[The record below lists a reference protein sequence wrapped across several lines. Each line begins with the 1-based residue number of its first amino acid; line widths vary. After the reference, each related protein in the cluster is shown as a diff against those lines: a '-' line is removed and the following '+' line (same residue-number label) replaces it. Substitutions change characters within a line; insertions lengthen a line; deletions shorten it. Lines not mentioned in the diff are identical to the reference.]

1 MFFLHPIAE
10 RGWGDRFPAAHLF
23 QHAALDLFCQI
34 DAVIF
39 VHRFDHRFQ
48 QQGELVVAQLFGH
61 GNDVDAQLL
70 AQHGFVDNAIPAAA
84 RKTAEFPEDD
94 AIEGLRFLLGNSD
107 HPHKGGALFGFL
119 SADSLLFPENICFWQ
134 EKIVLLA

>member
-48 QQGELVVAQLFGH
+48 QQGELVVAQLFGPL
-61 GNDVDAQLL
+61 VDEGL
-70 AQHGFVDNAIPAAA
+70 ALRRIVEVLGRSGVRQDTAA
-84 RKTAEFPEDD
+84 RLTAGQP
-94 AIEGLRFLLGNSD
+94 GLTEES
-107 HPHKGGALFGFL
+107 
-119 SADSLLFPENICFWQ
+119 I
-134 EKIVLLA
+134 